1 MGLGIAL
8 RHFRHTHIGIVCG
21 NLVSGITVVASTVV
35 ILVNTVI
42 DYINA
47 DLIRILK
54 LADLANLSAATF
66 AGIGIHFAVV
76 DFRTA

>member
-1 MGLGIAL
+1 M
-8 RHFRHTHIGIVCG
+8 RHFRDTHLVIVRG
-21 NLVSGITVVASTVV
+21 NLVSVCTVVTSTVV
-35 ILVNTVI
+35 KLVYTVR

-47 DLIRILK
+47 DLIRILD

-66 AGIGIHFAVV
+66 AGFGIHFAVV